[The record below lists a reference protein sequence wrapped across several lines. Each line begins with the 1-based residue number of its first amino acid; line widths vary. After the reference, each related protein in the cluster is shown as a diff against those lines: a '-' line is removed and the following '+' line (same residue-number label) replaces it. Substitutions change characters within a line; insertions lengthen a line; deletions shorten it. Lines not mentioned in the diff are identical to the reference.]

1 MKKIAHEGEPRD
13 KRRPVLKLERQPQ
26 PQGGRPPLLELNPE
40 LLNLLHNAGRIGCT
54 VSEMAALLGVGE
66 SLLYEFFK
74 KHPEAK
80 EHFLAAA
87 AIGKLSV
94 RRAQLKMATE
104 GKGNAKMLIWLGK
117 QWLGQRDRPQQM
129 DQSSAPVDFSV
140 LTDAEVGFL
149 VTTLR
154 KAGAGQQRLPAP
166 TR

>member
-1 MKKIAHEGEPRD
+1 MKKAASAVEASE

-87 AIGKLSV
+87 AIGRVSL
-94 RRAQLKMATE
+94 RRAQLRVAE
-104 GKGNAKMLIWLGK
+104 AGNAKMLIWLGK